1 MVSLVPHTNLLLLL
15 LQRSTLTLKHVTPF
29 NQLSSLSDFQ
39 NFLKTAPSYPCPLP
53 QNLLKFSNPWLL
65 KFSNPWL
72 LKRGDAQCESVIS
85 FPSEQ

>member
-15 LQRSTLTLKHVTPF
+15 LQRSTPTLKHVTPF

-53 QNLLKFSNPWLL
+53 QNFL